1 MIISGA
7 TCTNRVNPA
16 YDGIYVPPNIPL
28 LAMASIDDEWYVNKP
43 SIKGNCADKAMNR
56 NFFRQIDIP
65 GSVHPTFGSSIAR
78 DAVKNFL
85 IDHLSRNP

>member
-1 MIISGA
+1 
-7 TCTNRVNPA
+7 
-16 YDGIYVPPNIPL
+16 
-28 LAMASIDDEWYVNKP
+28 MASIDDEWYVNKP

-78 DAVKNFL
+78 DAVKNL
-85 IDHLSRNP
+85 LADNPELAEELEARIKSVLQPVEI